1 MSVVQVVIAWSVW
14 TVTVSV
20 LAHLVPTT
28 AFDHDGPVTRLRV
41 WERDGGRYEVL
52 GVRRW
57 KAHLPDAAT
66 LFPGGLDKRHL
77 AVRDPDALRR
87 LETETRRAE
96 VAHWGSLAV
105 VPLFALWTHPPTV
118 IALATIAVIANGPCI
133 VAQRYNRARLHH
145 VLRRAATRHLG

>member
-1 MSVVQVVIAWSVW
+1 MTMVQVVITWSLW
-14 TVTVSV
+14 TVAVSV
-20 LAHLVPTT
+20 LAHLLPTS
-28 AFDHDGPVTRLRV
+28 AFDHDGPITRLRE
-41 WERDGGRYEVL
+41 WERNGGRYEPL

-77 AVRDPDALRR
+77 AVRDPEALRR

-96 VAHWGSLAV
+96 VAHWASLAI
-105 VPLFALWTHPPTV
+105 VPCCAVWSPAPTV
-118 IALATIAVIANGPCI
+118 VALATIAVIANGPCI

-145 VLRRAATRHLG
+145 VLERAATRHPG